1 MSPAPYQ
8 PADPGRVNVNIDAER
23 AYWCHEFNCAEQELL
38 DAVRAVGELV
48 ADVRRYLLDHRY

>member
-1 MSPAPYQ
+1 MPDQLASPT
-8 PADPGRVNVNIDAER
+8 DPGRVNVNDDAER
-23 AYWCHEFNCAEQELL
+23 AYWCREFSCTDQDLL